1 MSRSQLFMVPHPVL
15 EVKGSGSVYPVRRI
29 YCVGR
34 NYAAHAR
41 EMGGDPVRE
50 APFFFTKPADAVV
63 SGGGPMPY
71 PRATSELHH
80 EVELVLALG
89 AGGSDLDPSQCR
101 ELIFGYGVGV
111 DLTRRDLQSEA
122 KAKGR
127 PWDMAKGFD
136 LSAPVSALVAASAV
150 GHPRSGAV
158 GLEVNGELRQSGD
171 LADLIWSP
179 EETLAHLS
187 ALVTLSAGDLV
198 FTGTPAGVGPLQ
210 AGDSYRAWVT
220 GVAELTGSLLPS
232 HTPPP
237 VL

>member
-1 MSRSQLFMVPHPVL
+1 MSRSQLFTVPRPVL
-15 EVKGSGSVYPVRRI
+15 DVEGSESAYPVRRI
-29 YCVGR
+29 FCVGR

-63 SGGGPMPY
+63 PGGGPIPY
-71 PRATSELHH
+71 PPATADLHH

-89 AGGSDLDPSQCR
+89 RGGADVDPARCR
-101 ELIFGYGVGV
+101 ELIFGYAVGL
-111 DLTRRDLQSEA
+111 DLTRRDLQREA
-122 KAKGR
+122 KAAGR

-136 LSAPVSALVAASAV
+136 LSAPVSAVAPASAV
-150 GHPRSGAV
+150 GHPRTGAV
-158 GLEVNGELRQSGD
+158 GLEVNGEIRQVGD

-187 ALVTLSAGDLV
+187 SLVTLSAGDLV

-210 AGDSYRAWVT
+210 PDDSFRAWID
-220 GVAELTGSLLPS
+220 GVGELTGALLPS
-232 HTPPP
+232 IIPPP
-237 VL
+237 VS